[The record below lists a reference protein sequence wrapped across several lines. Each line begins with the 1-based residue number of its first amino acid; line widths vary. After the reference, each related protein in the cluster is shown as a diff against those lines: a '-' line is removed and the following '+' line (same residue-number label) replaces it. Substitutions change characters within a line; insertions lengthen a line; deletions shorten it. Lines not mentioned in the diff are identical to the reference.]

1 MTAVGKRPAFE
12 SPASLAVPVAGPPT
26 MRRPPSTTAGSALVL
41 LRVLAGVA
49 WLVALSVQWDDVFTK
64 AFDEAGEP
72 LTGDE
77 FDATSQAVYLFV
89 VALIGVV
96 LLIDLLLAVLTY
108 LGLNW
113 PRIVVMVISTFS
125 ISASFVTWWVG
136 DQEVTLQT
144 TFLTLA
150 LDILVMLALSSRSA
164 RAYAR
169 RERPPRRSPRPVAA
183 R

>member
-1 MTAVGKRPAFE
+1 MTAVEKRPAFE
-12 SPASLAVPVAGPPT
+12 SPASLAAPVAGPPT

-49 WLVALSVQWDDVFTK
+49 WLVALSLQWDDVFTS
-64 AFDEAGEP
+64 AFDEAGTP
-72 LTGDE
+72 LTGDA
-77 FDATSQAVYLFV
+77 FDDMSQAVYVFV
-89 VALIGVV
+89 VALVGAV
-96 LLIDLLLAVLTY
+96 LLFDLVLAALTY

-125 ISASFVTWWVG
+125 ISAAFVTWWVG

-144 TFLTLA
+144 TLLTLS

-169 RERPPRRSPRPVAA
+169 RERLPRRPRQPVAA

>member
-26 MRRPPSTTAGSALVL
+26 MRRPASTTAGSALVL

-144 TFLTLA
+144 TLLTLA

-169 RERPPRRSPRPVAA
+169 RERPPRGRARPAA
-183 R
+183 AS

>member
-26 MRRPPSTTAGSALVL
+26 MRRPASTTAGSALVL

-96 LLIDLLLAVLTY
+96 LLIDLILAVLTY

-169 RERPPRRSPRPVAA
+169 RERPPRGSSRRRA

>member
-1 MTAVGKRPAFE
+1 MTAVEKRPAFE
-12 SPASLAVPVAGPPT
+12 SPASLAAPVAGPPT

-41 LRVLAGVA
+41 LRVLAGVV
-49 WLVALSVQWDDVFTK
+49 WLVTLSVQWDDVFTQ
-64 AFDEAGEP
+64 AFDEAGVP

-77 FDATSQAVYLFV
+77 FDATSQAVYVFV
-89 VALIGVV
+89 VVLISVV
-96 LLIDLLLAVLTY
+96 LLIDFILAVLTY

-113 PRIVVMVISTFS
+113 PRIIVMVISTFS

-136 DQEVTLQT
+136 DQEITLQT
-144 TFLTLA
+144 TLLTLA

-169 RERPPRRSPRPVAA
+169 RERPPRRRA

>member
-1 MTAVGKRPAFE
+1 MTAVEKRPAFE
-12 SPASLAVPVAGPPT
+12 SPASLAAPVAGPPT

-41 LRVLAGVA
+41 LRVLAGVV
-49 WLVALSVQWDDVFTK
+49 WLVALTVQWDDVFTL
-64 AFDEAGEP
+64 AFDEAGVP

-77 FDATSQAVYLFV
+77 FDATSQAVYVFV
-89 VALIGVV
+89 VTLIGVV
-96 LLIDLLLAVLTY
+96 LLFDLVLAVLTY

-125 ISASFVTWWVG
+125 ISASFATWWVG

>member
-1 MTAVGKRPAFE
+1 MTSVEKRAAFE
-12 SPASLAVPVAGPPT
+12 SPASLVAPVAGPPT
-26 MRRPPSTTAGSALVL
+26 MRRPISTTAGSALVL
-41 LRVLAGVA
+41 LRVLAGVI
-49 WLVALSVQWDDVFTK
+49 WLLALSLQWDNVFTQ
-64 AFDEAGEP
+64 AFDEAGAR

-77 FDATSQAVYLFV
+77 FAATSQAVYVFV
-89 VALIGVV
+89 VILVGVV
-96 LLIDLLLAVLTY
+96 LLIDLVLAVLTF

-113 PRIVVMVISTFS
+113 PRIVVMVISTIS
-125 ISASFVTWWVG
+125 ISTSFATWWVG

-169 RERPPRRSPRPVAA
+169 RQRPPRRRA

>member
-1 MTAVGKRPAFE
+1 MTSVAKRAAFE

-26 MRRPPSTTAGSALVL
+26 MRRPASTTAGSALVL

-64 AFDEAGEP
+64 AFDEAGVP

-144 TFLTLA
+144 TLLTLA

-169 RERPPRRSPRPVAA
+169 RERPPRGSSRRRA